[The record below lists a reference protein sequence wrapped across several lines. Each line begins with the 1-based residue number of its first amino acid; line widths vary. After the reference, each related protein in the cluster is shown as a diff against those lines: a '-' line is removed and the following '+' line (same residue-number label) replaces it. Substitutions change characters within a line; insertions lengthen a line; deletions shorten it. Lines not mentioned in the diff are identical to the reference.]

1 MDIERIRTEITNIKL
16 AAVQGTGIGS
26 TPRTIIMADSRYE
39 AQRFLG
45 MLEYFQHTFDLI
57 RLRGV

>member
-16 AAVQGTGIGS
+16 AAVQGTATGF

-39 AQRFLG
+39 AHAF
-45 MLEYFQHTFDLI
+45 
-57 RLRGV
+57 